1 MKPNDQM
8 KIKPKCN
15 VLKHKDQ
22 MKIVLT
28 TQEQKIYSPFI
39 FYKDSCQKNTD
50 GVDSF
55 LPVVMM
61 ADFIAAGLQ

>member
-50 GVDSF
+50 SVDSF

>member
-1 MKPNDQM
+1 
-8 KIKPKCN
+8 
-15 VLKHKDQ
+15 